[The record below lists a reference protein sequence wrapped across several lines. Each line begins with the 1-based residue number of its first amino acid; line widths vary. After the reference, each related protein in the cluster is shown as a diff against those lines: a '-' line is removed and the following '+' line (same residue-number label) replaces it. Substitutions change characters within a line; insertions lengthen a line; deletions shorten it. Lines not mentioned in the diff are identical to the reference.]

1 MFDVAKELC
10 DVLISHQMR
19 DESSADWGGIL
30 CPAHS
35 EAHPRT
41 AEALFPFC
49 YFYSETKEA
58 KYLDSALLLLR
69 WLSRRQK
76 DDGSWDREEAEVPK
90 LGTVSLTL
98 ALSHGYQLVER
109 EVTPQDRAI
118 LLQTLRRAA
127 EYVYGTA
134 SPESGRLSGTDANCL
149 ALAAPALHFAY
160 SLTAEE
166 KYRDRARDIALWVA
180 RRINEDGFLVGE
192 PSPGSGDLPLV
203 DVGFDLEIGLSALA
217 VYGCLSGN
225 EEVRDAV
232 LKALRAHLGFVT
244 PSGYIDDSWG
254 SRVYE
259 WTIHGTEEGH
269 GCQVACL
276 ALRNFDPRFQRAA
289 GQNLRF
295 MVKNMLRDGLVTI
308 GPHAKDFPEYF
319 PCVTPSALRANAIC
333 QTLIYSCGVPLGQT
347 GKWILPTE
355 EKGWVKFYKSV
366 NVLQVRTS
374 ALLCTI
380 TGYGA
385 GKPQAIFPTG
395 GTISHLWNERFGTV
409 EAATSYELRADDE
422 GEQLLGGCLTPR
434 IEATIGG
441 RLYSNLFE
449 RDAVIQFSDKGL
461 VNDQVDVIARGR
473 LKSPEGED
481 AGLTY
486 AITYRFDRAKLVKQ
500 IEIGGTTEAAVRIVE
515 PIVFSKGC
523 DVLRLEKGIEIKHPA
538 GSSCSLTA
546 DPRTARIC
554 EVSRRNVIRPKSPP
568 ALFALPIIIEP
579 LESRTPCRMSYTLEL
594 HEWE

>member
-10 DVLISHQMR
+10 DALISHQIR

-30 CPAHS
+30 CPAHG
-35 EAHPRT
+35 EAHSRS

-58 KYLDSALLLLR
+58 RYLDSALALLR

-76 DDGSWDREEAEVPK
+76 DDGSWDREEGEIPE
-90 LGTVSLTL
+90 LGTVSLIL
-98 ALSHGYQLVER
+98 ALSHAYQLVER
-109 EVTPQDRAI
+109 ELTPRDRAI
-118 LLQTLRRAA
+118 FLQTLRRAA
-127 EYVYGTA
+127 EYVYSTA
-134 SPESGRLSGTDANCL
+134 TPESGRLSGADTNCL

-166 KYRDRARDIALWVA
+166 KYRDRARDTALWVTQ
-180 RRINEDGFLVGE
+180 RINEDGFLLGE
-192 PSPGSGDLPLV
+192 PPRGSGGLPLV
-203 DVGFDLEIGLSALA
+203 DIGFDLEIGLSALA
-217 VYGCLSGN
+217 VYSCLSGN

-232 LKALRAHLGFVT
+232 LESLRAHLSFIT

-254 SRVYE
+254 TRVYE
-259 WTIHGTEEGH
+259 WTILGTAEGH
-269 GCQVACL
+269 GCQVGCL

-295 MVKNMLRDGLVTI
+295 MVKNMLRDGLVTT

-319 PCVTPSALRANAIC
+319 PCVTASALRANAIC
-333 QTLIYSCGVPLGQT
+333 QTLIYSSGVPLAQV

-385 GKPQAIFPTG
+385 GKPQALFPTG

-409 EAATSYELRADDE
+409 QAATSCRVRADDR
-422 GEQLLGGCLTPR
+422 GEQLLGRCLTPR
-434 IEATIGG
+434 IEAAIGG
-441 RLYSNLFE
+441 RLFCNLFE
-449 RDAVIQFSDKGL
+449 RDAVLQFSEEDL
-461 VNDQVDVIARGR
+461 VNDRLDVTARGR
-473 LKSPEGED
+473 LKSSEGED

-486 AITYRFDRAKLVKQ
+486 AIAYRFDRAKIVKQ
-500 IEIGGTTEAAVRIVE
+500 IEIGGTAEAAVRIVE

-523 DVLRLEKGIEIKHPA
+523 DVLRLEKGIEVKHPA

-546 DPRTARIC
+546 APHSARIRQ
-554 EVSRRNVIRPKSPP
+554 VSREDAIRPKSPP
-568 ALFALPIIIEP
+568 ALFALPVIIEP
-579 LESRTPCRMSYTLEL
+579 LESRTPCRMSYMVEL